1 MGVESVPWMVMLE
14 GNATVGRKIG
24 DVSVTDAGHEATVAI
39 VNLVLKYINDSSSVD
54 VKVLE
59 SKQSQTDDDVVLQ
72 DNDEDDAVIASS
84 SKQPLTQQEQ
94 IPQMAPIP
102 APVPVPQ
109 PAPMLAPQPASTDD
123 VHLEL

>member
-59 SKQSQTDDDVVLQ
+59 SEQSQTDDEVVLQ
-72 DNDEDDAVIASS
+72 DNDEEDAIIASS
-84 SKQPLTQQEQ
+84 AKQPRTQQEQ

-102 APVPVPQ
+102 SPLPVPQ
-109 PAPMLAPQPASTDD
+109 PAPTLAPQPAPTDD
-123 VHLEL
+123 IHLEL